1 MRRSC
6 VSAGPHHSN
15 SPESLAVDVGPE
27 LAQARKTRA
36 LSLDDLSRRT
46 KIGVAA
52 LSAIERGDVTQLP
65 GGIFTR
71 GFVRA
76 YAREVGCDPQTAVSR
91 FLAEYGDGPRGPEA
105 SLQDREAD

>member
-1 MRRSC
+1 M
-6 VSAGPHHSN
+6 
-15 SPESLAVDVGPE
+15 AVDVGRE

-46 KIGVAA
+46 RIRVAS
-52 LSAIERGDVTQLP
+52 LSAIERGDLTQLP

-76 YAREVGCDPQTAVSR
+76 YAREVGCDPETAVAR
-91 FLAEYGDGPRGPEA
+91 FLAEYGDGPRGAVASVPDPEA
-105 SLQDREAD
+105 DQPAACKSGQIHVA